1 MARMVTTGAGIQW
14 EEEPGD
20 DAKKIKVR
28 QMMFSEIFQKVSNAK
43 TKAEKVKILRD
54 NDHPSLRAV
63 IKWSFDPNIQT
74 DLPPGNP
81 PYIPNEAPEGVGEH
95 TLIMTEAPK
104 FYNFIKGANEHS
116 KMNRERMFVRL
127 LESLTRDEAELM
139 MVIKDKRLHQ
149 KYKGFSEPVVKEA
162 FGWDDNFNK
171 KDV

>member
-20 DAKKIKVR
+20 EDKKIKVR

-43 TKAEKVKILRD
+43 TKKEKIKILQD
-54 NDHPSLRAV
+54 NDHPSLRSV
-63 IKWSFDPNIQT
+63 CKWSFDPQIET

-81 PYIPNEAPEGVGEH
+81 PYIPNESPEGVGEH
-95 TLIMTEAPK
+95 TLIMVEAPK
-104 FYNFIKGANEHS
+104 FHNFIKGANQHS

-127 LESLTRDEAELM
+127 LEGLHRDEAELM

-149 KYKGFSEPVVKEA
+149 KYKGFSTAVVQEA
-162 FGWDDNFNK
+162 FNWDENFTR